1 MNMTFG
7 QQLPSYER
15 AGKWCRGTADTV
27 SENNSHPRK
36 LAMSDS
42 SAGT

>member
-1 MNMTFG
+1 MNARG
-7 QQLPSYER
+7 NGAEVQQIQGL
-15 AGKWCRGTADTV
+15 V
-27 SENNSHPRK
+27 SGNNSYPRK